1 MPLPG
6 PLRRPDRGLYRNP
19 IPISPAFCRR
29 GAPRTAAFL
38 LPDFALLPAR
48 APRSPGIRI
57 DLRPVS
63 WYNYGTYT
71 KQAHSAPE
79 QDGETVANIDI
90 AAFIDQCGIRKAR
103 FGGLEPDDV
112 RQALLA
118 LSSEYEKRLTRA
130 EERAQQLAQENAGL
144 EKHCQA
150 LTARNRMLTDQN
162 VSLAGSS
169 DNYSRQRQELSGQVS
184 TLREKNRSLSDQ
196 NAVLTLKNADLTR
209 ENRRLQEQAD
219 QAQAAL
225 KVKGRELDEAKQ
237 SLEASR
243 QKLMSD
249 TQAKADEILRQARE
263 EARKTAQQAESDA
276 AAIARTARDQAR
288 VQAQEL
294 IDAAASEANEIQNI
308 HQLRLNNLKAEI
320 AQMDQRRTELLDY
333 LKHMADVL
341 TRAGQEAVD
350 TAPGA
355 AADTEPPAE
364 ELDLH
369 PVEAPEVQLDFS
381 EKAIAKA
388 AAELAAEEPPEPEP
402 QLTEP
407 RHAEPAGEPLPEP
420 ETERTRPGFTLVEDD
435 EEEDAP
441 AHEVPGAIFSQPIL
455 RQEQEPVLDEQPPSR
470 GPRRPVMPVLTD
482 DDEEEDDDLLPEEDE
497 EESPTADTSRP
508 VSRRRLQA
516 LRALRALRRRSQ
528 GKA

>member
-1 MPLPG
+1 M
-6 PLRRPDRGLYRNP
+6 
-19 IPISPAFCRR
+19 
-29 GAPRTAAFL
+29 
-38 LPDFALLPAR
+38 
-48 APRSPGIRI
+48 
-57 DLRPVS
+57 
-63 WYNYGTYT
+63 
-71 KQAHSAPE
+71 
-79 QDGETVANIDI
+79 ANIDI
-90 AAFIDQCGIRKAR
+90 AAFIEQCGIRKAR

-112 RQALLA
+112 RQAMLA

-169 DNYSRQRQELSGQVS
+169 DSYSRQRQELSGQVS
-184 TLREKNRSLSDQ
+184 TLREKNRSLTDQ

-237 SLEASR
+237 SLDASR
-243 QKLMSD
+243 QKLMSEA
-249 TQAKADEILRQARE
+249 QAKADELVRQARDE
-263 EARKTAQQAESDA
+263 AEKTARKAESDA

-320 AQMDQRRTELLDY
+320 AQMDQRRTEMVDY
-333 LKHMADVL
+333 LKHMAEIL
-341 TRAGQEAVD
+341 TQAGQEAVD
-350 TAPGA
+350 KAPGLPQT
-355 AADTEPPAE
+355 DTPAE
-364 ELDLH
+364 ELDLS

-381 EKAIAKA
+381 ERAIAKA
-388 AAELAAEEPPEPEP
+388 AAELAAEVPPEPEP
-402 QLTEP
+402 TPEP
-407 RHAEPAGEPLPEP
+407 LHAEPAGEPLPEP
-420 ETERTRPGFTLVEDD
+420 EVEPSRPGFTLVE
-435 EEEDAP
+435 EPEDAP
-441 AHEVPGAIFSQPIL
+441 THEVPGAIFSQPIL

-482 DDEEEDDDLLPEEDE
+482 DEEEEDDLPPEDEPEEE
-497 EESPTADTSRP
+497 PAAFARPEPAQKP

-516 LRALRALRRRSQ
+516 LRALRALHRR
-528 GKA
+528 GLGGN

>member
-1 MPLPG
+1 M
-6 PLRRPDRGLYRNP
+6 
-19 IPISPAFCRR
+19 
-29 GAPRTAAFL
+29 
-38 LPDFALLPAR
+38 
-48 APRSPGIRI
+48 
-57 DLRPVS
+57 
-63 WYNYGTYT
+63 
-71 KQAHSAPE
+71 E
-79 QDGETVANIDI
+79 
-90 AAFIDQCGIRKAR
+90 QCGIRKAR

-112 RQALLA
+112 RQAMLA

-144 EKHCQA
+144 EKHCQS
-150 LTARNRMLTDQN
+150 LTARNRLLTDQN

-169 DNYSRQRQELSGQVS
+169 DSYSRQRQELSGQVS

-225 KVKGRELDEAKQ
+225 KVKGRELDEAKI
-237 SLEASR
+237 SLESSR
-243 QKLMSD
+243 QQLMDEAKSKAEELVRKAKEEAD
-249 TQAKADEILRQARE
+249 KTARKAD
-263 EARKTAQQAESDA
+263 SDA
-276 AAIARTARDQAR
+276 AAIARTARDQAK

-320 AQMDQRRTELLDY
+320 AQMDQRRTQLVDY
-333 LKHMADVL
+333 LRHMAEVL
-341 TRAGQEAVD
+341 TKAGQEAVD
-350 TAPGA
+350 TAPGTD
-355 AADTEPPAE
+355 AADAGTPAE

-381 EKAIAKA
+381 ERAIAKA

-402 QLTEP
+402 TPEP

-420 ETERTRPGFTLVEDD
+420 EPERSRPGFTLVEED
-435 EEEDAP
+435 EEEDTTP
-441 AHEVPGAIFSQPIL
+441 VHEVPGAIFSQPIL
-455 RQEQEPVLDEQPPSR
+455 RQAQEPVLDEHPPTN

-482 DDEEEDDDLLPEEDE
+482 DEDEEEDDALPPEEEDVSDE
-497 EESPTADTSRP
+497 AAPVTAVPAPDAVQTAPGSAGP
-508 VSRRRLQA
+508 KASSRRRLQA
-516 LRALRALRRRSQ
+516 LRALRALHRRNGER
-528 GKA
+528 A